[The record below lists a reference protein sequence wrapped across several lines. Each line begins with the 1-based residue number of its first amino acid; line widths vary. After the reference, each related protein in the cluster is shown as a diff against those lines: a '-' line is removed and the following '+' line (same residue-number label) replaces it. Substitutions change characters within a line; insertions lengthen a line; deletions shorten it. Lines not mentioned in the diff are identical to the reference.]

1 MRKRLAKR
9 MSVND
14 ILEICFLT
22 QGEEN
27 NGRKE
32 MLYELTFDGDDRVAF
47 NALHAFDKFSLA
59 DNEWLF
65 DRHDELVDRALVERN
80 VSKLRVMLSLLLRQP
95 FGKDTLRTDFID
107 FCMSKITA
115 CNCPYAVRA
124 YCMKLAYEQMKF
136 FPELLSELE
145 TTLDML
151 EQEPLS
157 PGLASARR
165 QIMKRIISQKER
177 DRNIGE

>member
-32 MLYELTFDGDDRVAF
+32 MLYELTFDEDERVAF
-47 NALHAFDKFSLA
+47 NALHVFCQFTPA

-65 DRHDELVDRALVERN
+65 DRHDELIDRVLEEKS

-115 CNCPYAVRA
+115 CSCPYAVRA
-124 YCMKLAYEQMKF
+124 YCIKLAYEQMKF

-145 TTLDML
+145 TALDML

-157 PGLASARR
+157 PGLMSARR

>member
-9 MSVND
+9 MSMND

-32 MLYELTFDGDDRVAF
+32 MLYELTFDEDERVAF
-47 NALHAFDKFSLA
+47 NALHVFCQFTPA

-65 DRHDELVDRALVERN
+65 DRHDELIDRVLEEKS

-115 CNCPYAVRA
+115 CSCPYAVRA
-124 YCMKLAYEQMKF
+124 YCIKLAYEQMKF

-157 PGLASARR
+157 PGLMSARR
-165 QIMKRIISQKER
+165 QIMKRIIL
-177 DRNIGE
+177 

>member
-9 MSVND
+9 MSMND

-32 MLYELTFDGDDRVAF
+32 MLYELTFDEDERVAF
-47 NALHAFDKFSLA
+47 NALHVFCQFTPA

-65 DRHDELVDRALVERN
+65 DRHDELIDRVLEEKS

-115 CNCPYAVRA
+115 CSCPYAVRA
-124 YCMKLAYEQMKF
+124 YCIKLAYEQMKF